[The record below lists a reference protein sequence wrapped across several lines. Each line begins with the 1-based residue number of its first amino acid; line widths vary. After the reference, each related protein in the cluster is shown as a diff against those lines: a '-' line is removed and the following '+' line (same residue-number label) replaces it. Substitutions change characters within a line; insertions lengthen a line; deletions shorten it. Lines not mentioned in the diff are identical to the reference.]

1 MERLKLFFEVIFVLI
16 VIILLGVY
24 WFIPLGEIDFGTKS
38 SNSNFSVGNSSFHG
52 MQFYEN
58 MRFPN
63 HQISYRIHDCPLQK
77 RNDMERGFE
86 MLANLTS
93 LNFYAVASGEEISV
107 VCDEKIKMEGDLFI
121 AGEAGPTNITVA
133 GNFNVI
139 LNGGILLLKDSSC
152 PNPNIA
158 IHELLHV
165 LGFEHSSNENNIMYP
180 VSDCKQTIGQDIID
194 LIDKLYSFPSK
205 PDLSFENVSAVMRG
219 KYLDTNITIRNN
231 GLADADNSKI
241 KVYADNEL
249 IKEFDVGAMKIGFGT
264 TIKLSNLWISQM
276 SVDEL
281 KFFIEYDS
289 EELDKEN
296 NKIVLKVSE

>member
-1 MERLKLFFEVIFVLI
+1 MRWKLFFGAIFVLI

-24 WFIPLGEIDFGTKS
+24 WFIPFGEINFGTKS
-38 SNSNFSVGNSSFHG
+38 SNSNFSVGNSSFQG

-63 HQISYRIHDCPLQK
+63 SKISYRIHDCSLQK
-77 RNDMERGFE
+77 KNDMERGFE

-93 LNFYAVASGEEISV
+93 LNFYAAVSGEEISI
-107 VCDEKIKMEGDLFI
+107 VCDEKIRMEGDLFI

-194 LIDKLYSFPSK
+194 LIDKIYSFPGK

-231 GLADADNSKI
+231 GLSDAGNSKI
-241 KVYADNEL
+241 IIYADDEL
-249 IKEFDVGAMKIGFGT
+249 IKEFGVDAIKIGFGET
-264 TIKLSNLWISQM
+264 MKLSNVWISQM

-281 KFFIEYDS
+281 KFFIEYNS
-289 EELDKEN
+289 EELDKN
-296 NKIVLKVSE
+296 NNELILNVK